1 VEKTGEVC
9 LDDDKFGQMGFQQRP
24 NHQIGAVEWPQ
35 SVFSSIGGGDRL
47 RLATNWR
54 PFWKCRL
61 KPDSSA
67 FAGIAWTKRPAK
79 LLKELERF
87 EGAVIETSLSIGNKT
102 ELRTVL
108 QTACCAA

>member
-1 VEKTGEVC
+1 
-9 LDDDKFGQMGFQQRP
+9 LLL
-24 NHQIGAVEWPQ
+24 GAVAANPAAGLLIDCLAG
-35 SVFSSIGGGDRL
+35 SGIGSIAGAFHQADAEQNLANEVGGH
-47 RLATNWR
+47 
-54 PFWKCRL
+54 L

-67 FAGIAWTKRPAK
+67 FAVIAWTKRPAK

-102 ELRTVL
+102 ELRTIV